1 MAKKKEKIPDVQGEL
16 IDQLI
21 RESGGPQALFDKG
34 GLLDILKKRLIEK
47 ALEAEMDEHLGYPK
61 HTPIV
66 PNSGNSRNGHG
77 NKTII
82 VDNDQL
88 DINPPR
94 DRNSTFDP
102 QLIPKRQTRFK
113 GFDEKILAM
122 YARGMSVRDMQ
133 AMLMELYEV
142 EVSEALISSV
152 TDAVL
157 DDVRA
162 WQSRPLDPVYPI
174 VYFDCIIVKSR
185 QEGKVSNKAVYLAL
199 AITMEGQK
207 ELLGLWIS
215 QNEGAKF
222 WLGVMTE
229 LKNRGVHDILIAAV
243 DGLVGFP
250 DAIAAVYPETEV
262 QLCIVHMVRNSMKFV
277 SWKDRKALC
286 ADLKTIYGSKT
297 IGEAELNLQAF
308 AKKWDGRYPTVS
320 QLWQRHW
327 DNITPFFAYPSDIR
341 KAVYTTNAI
350 ESLNRSLRKVLKTK
364 GSFPNDES
372 ILKLMY
378 LALQNISKKWTMPI
392 QNWGSVINQ
401 LSIKFEGRVL
411 L

>member
-1 MAKKKEKIPDVQGEL
+1 MARKKEQIPDSQKAL

-21 RESGGPQALFDKG
+21 RENGGPQALFDKG
-34 GLLDILKKRLIEK
+34 GLLDILKKRFIEQ

-61 HTPIV
+61 HAPFGT
-66 PNSGNSRNGHG
+66 NTGNSRNGSG
-77 NKTII
+77 SKTII

-88 DINPPR
+88 DISPPR
-94 DRNSTFDP
+94 DRNSTFEP
-102 QLIPKRQTRFK
+102 QLIPKRQKRFK

-133 AMLMELYEV
+133 SMLLELYEV
-142 EVSEALISSV
+142 EVSESLISSV

-174 VYFDCIIVKSR
+174 VYFDCIVVKSR
-185 QEGKVSNKAVYLAL
+185 EDGRVCNKAIYLAL
-199 AITMEGQK
+199 AINMEGQK

-229 LKNRGVHDILIAAV
+229 LKNRGVQDVLIAAV
-243 DGLVGFP
+243 DGLTGFP
-250 DAIAAVYPETEV
+250 DAIAAVFPKTEV
-262 QLCIVHMVRNSMKFV
+262 QLCIVHMVRNSTKFV

-286 ADLKTIYGSKT
+286 ADLKTIYGSDT
-297 IGEAELNLQAF
+297 LEGAELALQAF
-308 AKKWDGRYPTVS
+308 GQKWDGKYPTVS
-320 QLWQRHW
+320 QLWHRHW
-327 DNITPFFAYPSDIR
+327 ENITPFFAYPAEIR
-341 KAVYTTNAI
+341 KVIYTTNAI

-372 ILKLMY
+372 IMKLIY
-378 LALQNISKKWTMPI
+378 LAMQNIAKKWTMPI

-401 LSIKFEGRVL
+401 LSIKFEGRVQL
-411 L
+411 

>member
-61 HTPIV
+61 HSPIV

-133 AMLMELYEV
+133 AMLLELYEV

-152 TDAVL
+152 TDAVF

-174 VYFDCIIVKSR
+174 VYFDCIVVKSR
-185 QEGKVSNKAVYLAL
+185 QDGRVSNKAVYLAL
-199 AITMEGQK
+199 AINMEGRK

-222 WLGVMTE
+222 WLGIMTE
-229 LKNRGVHDILIAAV
+229 LQNRGVQDILIAAV

-250 DAIAAVYPETEV
+250 EAIGAVFPETEV
-262 QLCIVHMVRNSMKFV
+262 QLCIVHMVRNSTKFV
-277 SWKDRKALC
+277 SWKDRKELC
-286 ADLKTIYGSKT
+286 ADLRAIYSST
-297 IGEAELNLQAF
+297 TLDQAELNLEAF
-308 AKKWDGRYPTVS
+308 GRKWDSKYPSVS
-320 QLWQRHW
+320 KLWQRHW
-327 DNITPFFAYPSDIR
+327 SNIIPFFDYADEIR
-341 KAVYTTNAI
+341 KVIYTTNAI

-364 GSFPNDES
+364 GSFPTDDS
-372 ILKLMY
+372 IMKLMY
-378 LALQNISKKWTMPI
+378 LAMQNIAKKWTMPI
-392 QNWGSVINQ
+392 HNWGSVINQ
-401 LSIKFEGRVL
+401 FSIKFKGRVRF
-411 L
+411 

>member
-1 MAKKKEKIPDVQGEL
+1 MAKKKEQIPDSQKAL

-34 GLLDILKKRLIEK
+34 GLLDILKKRFIEQ

-61 HTPIV
+61 HAPFGT
-66 PNSGNSRNGHG
+66 NTGNSRNGSG
-77 NKTII
+77 SKTII

-88 DINPPR
+88 EISPPR
-94 DRNSTFDP
+94 DRNSTFEP
-102 QLIPKRQTRFK
+102 QLIPKRQKRFK

-133 AMLMELYEV
+133 AMLLELYEI

-162 WQSRPLDPVYPI
+162 WQSRPLDSIYPI
-174 VYFDCIIVKSR
+174 VYFDCIVVKSR
-185 QEGKVSNKAVYLAL
+185 QDGKVSNKAVYLAL
-199 AITMEGQK
+199 AVTKEGQK

-229 LKNRGVHDILIAAV
+229 LKNRGVQDILIAAV

-250 DAIAAVYPETEV
+250 DAIGAIYPETEV
-262 QLCIVHMVRNSMKFV
+262 QLCIVHMVRNSTKYV
-277 SWKDRKALC
+277 SWKDRKMLC
-286 ADLKTIYGSKT
+286 FDLKTIYGSKT
-297 IGEAELNLQAF
+297 LEEAELSLQAF
-308 AKKWDGRYPTVS
+308 EDKWDGKYPTVS
-320 QLWQRHW
+320 QLWHRHW
-327 DNITPFFAYPSDIR
+327 NNIIPFFAYPSEIR
-341 KAVYTTNAI
+341 KVIYTTNAI

-372 ILKLMY
+372 IMKLMY
-378 LALQNISKKWTMPI
+378 LAMQNIAKKWTMPI
-392 QNWGSVINQ
+392 RNWGSVINQ
-401 LSIKFEGRVL
+401 LSIKFEGRIPL
-411 L
+411 